1 MSDNI
6 YKRVARIEAVANAQ
20 KAQEMDVLEEGYKKA
35 CEAKNEEDAAMHI
48 REIRNKLL
56 ADADSHMAIDRFG
69 ITTPSGSTFV
79 AWLSFLKALGEII
92 SGNWAKYRQE
102 LRDIPEQA
110 GFPFDVTFPEKPETN
125 E

>member
-20 KAQEMDVLEEGYKKA
+20 KAQEMDVLEEGYRKA
-35 CEAKNEEDAAMHI
+35 CEAKNEEDAAMYV

-56 ADADSHMAIDRFG
+56 ADTDSHMTIDRFG

-92 SGNWAKYRQE
+92 SGNWAKYRQA